1 MKEYFE
7 ITARDLS
14 ALLPYFKNGVSRA
27 CDYTPGCCY
36 LWSDYF
42 SYRYRISE
50 GFLIVKGVSKGKPFY
65 LYPSGTGNF
74 DKVMEELKEET
85 FGNNLPLIFGVVPKE
100 KISELSRYA
109 SNCAVLS
116 ERDWCDY
123 VYLAEDLAT
132 LSGKKYHGQKN
143 HLNFFNKT
151 YQPEFAEITTDN
163 VSRAVR
169 FLEHLESVQNERE
182 EELRYEKAH
191 ILKLL
196 NHWDEVGQLGAMLLS
211 EGKIVAFSVGEIKND
226 TLFVH
231 VEKADRQ
238 YRGAYTAMMNAFVK
252 FALEKEPTLK
262 FVNREDDMG
271 MEGLRKAKTDLH
283 PAELIEKP
291 NVILSENSEFL
302 PVWRKLSD
310 VCEIDPESKLS

>member
-42 SYRYRISE
+42 SYRYRVSE

-100 KISELSRYA
+100 KIGELSRYA

-123 VYLAEDLAT
+123 VYLAKDLAT
-132 LSGKKYHGQKN
+132 LSGKKYHGQK
-143 HLNFFNKT
+143 
-151 YQPEFAEITTDN
+151 II
-163 VSRAVR
+163 SI
-169 FLEHLESVQNERE
+169 FL
-182 EELRYEKAH
+182 
-191 ILKLL
+191 
-196 NHWDEVGQLGAMLLS
+196 
-211 EGKIVAFSVGEIKND
+211 IKRISPN
-226 TLFVH
+226 
-231 VEKADRQ
+231 
-238 YRGAYTAMMNAFVK
+238 
-252 FALEKEPTLK
+252 
-262 FVNREDDMG
+262 
-271 MEGLRKAKTDLH
+271 LRKLQPTTFRAPYGFWSIWNPFKTNG
-283 PAELIEKP
+283 KR
-291 NVILSENSEFL
+291 NS
-302 PVWRKLSD
+302 VTKKRIS
-310 VCEIDPESKLS
+310 